1 MESAS
6 FLRFID
12 VEGIP
17 LALAILAGGLL
28 LLRVVTRSLDQ
39 LGERLT
45 DRRLLFKQVSA
56 LVRFAVWFL
65 LLLGTLSSVLELR
78 SEALLAVAGSLGVA
92 FGFAFKDLLASLMA
106 GVILLFDRPFQVGDR
121 VTIGPWYGEIT
132 EIGLRSVRLVTL
144 DDNLVTV
151 PNSNFLTEAVASANA
166 GALDCMVVIDTFIAA
181 AEDFARARDLIE
193 EAAFTSPWIYLEKPV
208 VTLVSDEF
216 RGERFVTVIRLKAY
230 VIDARFER
238 TFASDVTQRIKAA
251 FRDAGV
257 RTPDAQYRDLELNG
271 GREVPGP
278 GL

>member
-1 MESAS
+1 MESGS
-6 FLRFID
+6 FLRFIN

-17 LALAILAGGLL
+17 LALAIFIGGLI
-28 LLRVVTRSLDQ
+28 LLRVVTRALDQ

-56 LVRFAVWFL
+56 LVRFGVWFL

-121 VTIGPWYGEIT
+121 VTIGHWYGEIT

-151 PNSNFLTEAVASANA
+151 PNSNFLSEAVASANA
-166 GALDCMVVIDTFIAA
+166 GALDCMVVIDVCIAA
-181 AEDFARARDLIE
+181 AEDFARAKDLVE
-193 EAAFTSPWIYLEKPV
+193 EAAFSSPWIYLEKPV
-208 VTLVSDEF
+208 VTHISDEF
-216 RGERFVTVIRLKAY
+216 KGERYVTVIRLKAY

-238 TFASDVTQRIKAA
+238 TFASDVTQRVKAA
-251 FRDAGV
+251 FAGAGV
-257 RTPDAQYRDLELNG
+257 RTPDAQYRDLELNQ
-271 GREVPGP
+271 GREVPS
-278 GL
+278 